1 MLKVSRRNV
10 NCLWKNIL
18 TPFKLAIKSIE
29 NARFMVLTLQV
40 IMWTKLLVT
49 FGQDKRKLSRNN
61 QLSLMGIC
69 YIKLDGGS
77 SVIGKSN

>member
-18 TPFKLAIKSIE
+18 IPFKLATKPFE
-29 NARFMVLTLQV
+29 DARFRVLTLQV
-40 IMWTKLLVT
+40 IMWIKLLVT
-49 FGQDKRKLSRNN
+49 FKQDKRKLSRNN

-69 YIKLDGGS
+69 
-77 SVIGKSN
+77 